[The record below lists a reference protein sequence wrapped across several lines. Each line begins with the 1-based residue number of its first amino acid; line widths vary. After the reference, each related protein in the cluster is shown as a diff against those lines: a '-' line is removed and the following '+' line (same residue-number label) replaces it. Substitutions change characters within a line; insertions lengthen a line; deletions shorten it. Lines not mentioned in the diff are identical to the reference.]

1 MTEPQSE
8 YNKPKFGYDKE
19 FNNSNKEYMSEVRQ
33 HSCCKGKSVIPGN
46 RTITISALE
55 ALFVILTT
63 VYATLNKDVVIYA
76 LPAIA
81 TAFGLSILIERY
93 RR

>member
-8 YNKPKFGYDKE
+8 YNKPDYKNFEDHH
-19 FNNSNKEYMSEVRQ
+19 MSEVRQ
-33 HSCCKGKSVIPGN
+33 HSCCKGKSTIPGN

-63 VYATLNKDVVIYA
+63 VYATLNKDVVISN

-81 TAFGLSILIERY
+81 TVFALAIAIKRY